1 VRVALYR
8 RLTVVTKANKSLEN
22 ATKCEYIG
30 MTVKRWI
37 KLKRDSVWI
46 MRVLLVDTV
55 PGQNQDNMSQNIG
68 SLGRERKVIYMKQ
81 NSTIGHRMA

>member
-1 VRVALYR
+1 VALYR

-37 KLKRDSVWI
+37 KLKRDSVW
-46 MRVLLVDTV
+46 M
-55 PGQNQDNMSQNIG
+55 
-68 SLGRERKVIYMKQ
+68 LGEGGAISAFDRSYE
-81 NSTIGHRMA
+81 S